1 MPLNNMDCIAT
12 QLNIIKIGLINTTDV
27 QKKDCLSQCKIK
39 TVSSL
44 IIKIDFLNNRNIPGK
59 CLSSLLH
66 FFNTICFYY
75 IFSRQI
81 KTILSTY
88 LQAGSVLYRSVLKMQ
103 VGNLVLPYHYEAT
116 LMQCT
121 VKLLL
126 HATQYVFIFNTSQ
139 KRQQSAVIL
148 LMSNF
153 VVVKI

>member
-44 IIKIDFLNNRNIPGK
+44 IIKIDFLNNRNINVY
-59 CLSSLLH
+59 LLC
-66 FFNTICFYY
+66 FIFSISICFYY
-75 IFSRQI
+75 MFSRQI

-103 VGNLVLPYHYEAT
+103 VGNLALPYHYEAT

-126 HATQYVFIFNTSQ
+126 HATEYVFIFNASQ